1 MDFRRCGF
9 CVTDQMNGGGARPH
23 KGDVPRC
30 DLLEYGA
37 DMKLQIVAASLLV
50 ASCAVP
56 PPGADEQQQQVPV
69 ELAGRAAGPP
79 VNCVQTNQL
88 DSLRISQNNRH
99 ALIYGSGRTVYAN
112 NLGVCRY
119 GSDDVLVTEQFGS
132 QLCRGDIV
140 RSFDRYSRIPGPTCV
155 LSDFV
160 PYTSR

>member
-1 MDFRRCGF
+1 
-9 CVTDQMNGGGARPH
+9 
-23 KGDVPRC
+23 
-30 DLLEYGA
+30 
-37 DMKLQIVAASLLV
+37 
-50 ASCAVP
+50 VP